1 MSLRQTGDSLLIQYN
16 LIEIEENESTIIA
29 NREALIWQP
38 TVSVHTHNQTIIE
51 ID

>member
-1 MSLRQTGDSLLIQYN
+1 MSLRQTSDSLLIQYN

-38 TVSVHTHNQTIIE
+38 NSVHPHNQTIIE